1 MPKFSKCKI
10 LVGGILTIQHT
21 FVKFV
26 GLFNHQSFM
35 LCDIFC
41 CDQGPTDFY
50 LKDHVKI
57 RDQRKWHRY

>member
-10 LVGGILTIQHT
+10 LVGRILIIQHI

-26 GLFNHQSFM
+26 RLFHHQSFT

-41 CDQGPTDFY
+41 CDQGPTDFC
-50 LKDHVKI
+50 L
-57 RDQRKWHRY
+57 RDQMQIVDQCRCHKY